1 MPASQAQT
9 SPPRRGDCSPFG
21 GSTVPL
27 FRGKGGRAM
36 DIAFIIIAVLVV
48 FGYVMYR
55 LGLQS
60 KVL

>member
-1 MPASQAQT
+1 
-9 SPPRRGDCSPFG
+9 
-21 GSTVPL
+21 
-27 FRGKGGRAM
+27 M
-36 DIAFIIIAVLVV
+36 DIAFIIIIAVLVV

>member
-1 MPASQAQT
+1 
-9 SPPRRGDCSPFG
+9 
-21 GSTVPL
+21 
-27 FRGKGGRAM
+27 M
-36 DIAFIIIAVLVV
+36 DTIAFIIIAVLVV